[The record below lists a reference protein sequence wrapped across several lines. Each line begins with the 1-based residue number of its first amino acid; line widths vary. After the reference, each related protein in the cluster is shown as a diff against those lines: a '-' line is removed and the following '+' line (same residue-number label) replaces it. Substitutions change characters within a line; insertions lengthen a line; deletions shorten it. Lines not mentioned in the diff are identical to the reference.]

1 MKNNIL
7 KTIKKYNIVYNV
19 RKMSGGVECIEI
31 TADNVHEF
39 ELITSL
45 FRKTRG
51 VYVDSNFYTLLV
63 RVYDLDEWKKM
74 KRFSD
79 AKIELVN
86 VFYMALRAGKTQDGA
101 KREQLLHCGDRP
113 EYLDAYNSIYS

>member
-1 MKNNIL
+1 
-7 KTIKKYNIVYNV
+7 
-19 RKMSGGVECIEI
+19 MSGGIECAEI

-45 FRKTRG
+45 FRKMRG
-51 VYVDSNFYTLLV
+51 VYVDSNFYTFLV
-63 RVYDLDEWKKM
+63 RVYDLDDWKKM
-74 KRFSD
+74 KRFSN

-101 KREQLLHCGDRP
+101 KNEQLEYCGDRP

>member
-1 MKNNIL
+1 MNNRIL
-7 KTIKKYNIVYNV
+7 KTIKKYNISYNV
-19 RKMSGGVECIEI
+19 RKMSGGIECVEI

-45 FRKTRG
+45 FRKMRG
-51 VYVDSNFYTLLV
+51 VYVDSNFYTFLV
-63 RVYDLDEWKKM
+63 RVYDLDDWKKM
-74 KRFSD
+74 KRFSN

-101 KREQLLHCGDRP
+101 KNEQLEYCGDRP